1 MLCFDVCVAVLS
13 KLEGVHEEQ
22 IKLSI
27 RLNELNESIE
37 ECRNMMVI
45 LVSSLVS
52 CLTSV
57 VLGFAM
63 TVSLFMCREITN

>member
-1 MLCFDVCVAVLS
+1 VQS

-37 ECRNMMVI
+37 EYCSMMVI
-45 LVSSLVS
+45 LMSSLVS
-52 CLTSV
+52 CVTSV

-63 TVSLFMCREITN
+63 MVSLFMCREITN

>member
-1 MLCFDVCVAVLS
+1 MLCFDVCVAVQS

-22 IKLSI
+22 IELSI